1 MPFWIG
7 VASRDHVLT
16 GVSGGFCQLGHGA
29 AAGLRRLGPG
39 NWLVYYSPRSA
50 LEGGTPLQAF
60 TALGRIKNGPPYQVT
75 LPSGLSPWR
84 RAVDFLPAREASI
97 RPLLDRLGLT
107 AGNPRWGIHF
117 RRSLLA
123 VTEPDFLIIAD
134 AMGVGDAVRSA

>member
-1 MPFWIG
+1 M
-7 VASRDHVLT
+7 
-16 GVSGGFCQLGHGA
+16 
-29 AAGLRRLGPG
+29 
-39 NWLVYYSPRSA
+39 
-50 LEGGTPLQAF
+50 
-60 TALGRIKNGPPYQVT
+60 T